1 MATIQCFWI
10 ACKKWKQ
17 LSVYYL
23 SNTKINAFPVIHL
36 GVIRFIFRNSE
47 GKNGLLIFWF
57 DKHNAHPFIKKLTNP
72 NLRGH
77 FFLINQWSEWGK
89 TSRQNSR
96 SSQKQRTIWR
106 YEQLRICHITFVEFC
121 LMFKV
126 HINSISGSYRRAFHS
141 FIQKGSY

>member
-23 SNTKINAFPVIHL
+23 SNTKINAFIVIHL

-57 DKHNAHPFIKKLTNP
+57 DKHNAHPFIKKLT
-72 NLRGH
+72 LIYVDI
-77 FFLINQWSEWGK
+77 FFL
-89 TSRQNSR
+89 
-96 SSQKQRTIWR
+96 
-106 YEQLRICHITFVEFC
+106 
-121 LMFKV
+121 
-126 HINSISGSYRRAFHS
+126 
-141 FIQKGSY
+141 